1 MAHRQPSPQNVND
14 LSAQTAA
21 PLDDANTVHRDL
33 APDTTGDS
41 TRALLEYEANISAD
55 RLVNRLK
62 AQERLAAALIAEAD
76 RCTSHAAHLVDT
88 GCAALPKTVDDPVL
102 RERILQDIL
111 RYRQAPMRRR
121 DYHPFSGKRT
131 VCPRCWVMD
140 GRRCTGPIDPTGQ
153 FYACL
158 GCGPTKKITH
168 LHKLQ
173 NSDG

>member
-1 MAHRQPSPQNVND
+1 MAQRHPYPQNLSE
-14 LSAQTAA
+14 LSAATAE
-21 PLDDANTVHRDL
+21 PLDDANTVRSDL
-33 APDTTGDS
+33 QSDTASNAQT
-41 TRALLEYEANISAD
+41 TPTEYESSMSAD
-55 RLVNRLK
+55 RLVDRLR

-76 RCTSHAAHLVDT
+76 KCTKRAAHLVDT

-111 RYRQAPMRRR
+111 RYREAPVRRR

-131 VCPRCWVMD
+131 VCPRCWIMD
-140 GRRCTGPIDPTGQ
+140 GRRCTGPIDPSGQ

-168 LHKLQ
+168 LHKL
-173 NSDG
+173 DGSKA

>member
-1 MAHRQPSPQNVND
+1 MAHRQSSPHNLD
-14 LSAQTAA
+14 TLSAQTAD
-21 PLDDANTVHRDL
+21 PLNDANTAHHDV
-33 APDTTGDS
+33 APETAGEAS
-41 TRALLEYEANISAD
+41 AALIEYEATISAD

-76 RCTSHAAHLVDT
+76 RCTSRAAHLVDT

-121 DYHPFSGKRT
+121 DYQPFSGKRT

-173 NSDG
+173 SSDD